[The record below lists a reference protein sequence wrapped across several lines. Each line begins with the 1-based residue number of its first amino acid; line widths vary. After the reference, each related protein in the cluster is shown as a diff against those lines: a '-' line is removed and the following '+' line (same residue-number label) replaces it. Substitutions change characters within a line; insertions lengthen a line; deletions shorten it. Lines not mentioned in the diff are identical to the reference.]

1 MVKHGATKK
10 RRSGR
15 TGRTKLKNRNHQ
27 FYKPPQI
34 LDKTVRAM
42 WNPRK
47 SPAQNLADMGLQS
60 GVNSSID
67 KRAESAKEQWK
78 APEAKPDGN
87 KAIELFDI
95 PKTNN
100 NTNGITKLAA
110 KTYAQ
115 TLLPVSIDD
124 QKYIRKCL
132 AKHGDDYKRMMRDI
146 KTNDMQ
152 HTQSKLKNMA
162 EKFYQ
167 LTKDQVKV
175 DIPEKVKHLMVNYKE
190 EEEDD
195 DSSSE

>member
-27 FYKPPQI
+27 FYKPPNI

-47 SPAQNLADMGLQS
+47 SPAQNMADMGLQAA
-60 GVNSSID
+60 VNSSID

-78 APEAKPDGN
+78 EPETKPDGS

-95 PKTNN
+95 PKSNN
-100 NTNGITKLAA
+100 AGGITKLAG

-115 TLLPVSIDD
+115 TLLPVSIED

-132 AKHGDDYKRMMRDI
+132 SKHGDDYKRMMRDI

-167 LTKDQVKV
+167 LTKEQVKV
-175 DIPEKVKHLMVNYKE
+175 DIPEKVKHLMVNYE

>member
-15 TGRTKLKNRNHQ
+15 TGRTKLKNGNHR
-27 FYKPPQI
+27 FFKPPQI
-34 LDKTVRAM
+34 LDKTVRAV

-47 SPAQNLADMGLQS
+47 SPAQNLANMGLQS

-78 APEAKPDGN
+78 APESKPDAN

-95 PKTNN
+95 PKSNI
-100 NTNGITKLAA
+100 NTNGITTLAA

-115 TLLPVSIDD
+115 TLLPVSIED

-152 HTQSKLKNMA
+152 HTQAKLKNMA

-167 LTKDQVKV
+167 LTKDEVQV
-175 DIPEKVKHLMVNYKE
+175 DIPEKVMHLMVNY

>member
-47 SPAQNLADMGLQS
+47 SPAQNLANMGLQS

-100 NTNGITKLAA
+100 NTNGITKLEG

-115 TLLPVSIDD
+115 TLLPVSIED

-167 LTKDQVKV
+167 LTKDQVQV
-175 DIPEKVKHLMVNYKE
+175 DIPEKVKHLMVNYEE

-195 DSSSE
+195 SSSE

>member
-15 TGRTKLKNRNHQ
+15 A
-27 FYKPPQI
+27 PPNI

-47 SPAQNLADMGLQS
+47 SPAQNMSDMGLQS

-67 KRAESAKEQWK
+67 KRAECAKEQWK
-78 APEAKPDGN
+78 APEAKPDGS

-95 PKTNN
+95 PQTNSVN
-100 NTNGITKLAA
+100 
-110 KTYAQ
+110 
-115 TLLPVSIDD
+115 VSIED

-132 AKHGDDYKRMMRDI
+132 AKHGDDYKRMTRDI

-162 EKFYQ
+162 ENLPADKG
-167 LTKDQVKV
+167 
-175 DIPEKVKHLMVNYKE
+175 
-190 EEEDD
+190 
-195 DSSSE
+195 SSEGGCARKSHAFNGEL

>member
-15 TGRTKLKNRNHQ
+15 KGRTKLKNRNFQ
-27 FYKPPQI
+27 FYKPPNI
-34 LDKTVRAM
+34 LDKTVREK

-47 SPAQNLADMGLQS
+47 SPAQNMAEMGLQS

-78 APEAKPDGN
+78 TPQAKPDEN

-95 PKTNN
+95 PQTNT
-100 NTNGITKLAA
+100 TNGITKLPG

-115 TLLPVSIDD
+115 TLLPVSIED

-132 AKHGDDYKRMMRDI
+132 GKHGDNYKRMFRDI
-146 KTNDMQ
+146 KTNPMQ
-152 HTQSKLKNMA
+152 HTEQKLKNMS

-167 LTKDQVKV
+167 LTKEQVKV
-175 DIPEKVKHLMVNYKE
+175 DVPEKVKHLMINYE

-195 DSSSE
+195 DSSEQ

>member
-1 MVKHGATKK
+1 M
-10 RRSGR
+10 S
-15 TGRTKLKNRNHQ
+15 
-27 FYKPPQI
+27 
-34 LDKTVRAM
+34 
-42 WNPRK
+42 
-47 SPAQNLADMGLQS
+47 DMGLQS

-67 KRAESAKEQWK
+67 KRAECAKEQWK
-78 APEAKPDGN
+78 APEAKPDGS

-95 PKTNN
+95 PQTNSV
-100 NTNGITKLAA
+100 NGITKLAG

-115 TLLPVSIDD
+115 TLLPVSIED

-175 DIPEKVKHLMVNYKE
+175 DVPEKVMHLMVNYQE

-195 DSSSE
+195 SSSE